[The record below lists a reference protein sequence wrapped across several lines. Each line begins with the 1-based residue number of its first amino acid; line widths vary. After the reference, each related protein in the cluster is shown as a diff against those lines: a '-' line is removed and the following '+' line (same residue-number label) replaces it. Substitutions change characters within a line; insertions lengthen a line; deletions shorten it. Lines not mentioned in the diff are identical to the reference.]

1 MAKNK
6 KNELDMLLGA
16 IKKNLNNKA
25 TLDNEDIETAMDIL
39 EINKLK
45 KEITETLETM
55 CNFKYTDKKQT
66 KETLE
71 TLKNFLEEDFKTLKK
86 TEDEEI
92 ERIKEENKKKKKKT
106 TAKKTDDEVK
116 EEKNDNEVV
125 EETDEEKVEEK
136 VENVSEVQENN
147 FN

>member
-25 TLDNEDIETAMDIL
+25 SLDNEDIKTAMDIL

-106 TAKKTDDEVK
+106 TAKKTDDEIKV
-116 EEKNDNEVV
+116 EKNDNEVV
-125 EETDEEKVEEK
+125 EETDEEKVE
-136 VENVSEVQENN
+136 NLSEVQENN

>member
-25 TLDNEDIETAMDIL
+25 TLDNEDIETAMNVL

-45 KEITETLETM
+45 KEIVKTLETM

-71 TLKNFLEEDFKTLKK
+71 TFKNFLEEDFKSLKEK
-86 TEDEEI
+86 EDEEI
-92 ERIKEENKKKKKKT
+92 AKIKKASKKKA
-106 TAKKTDDEVK
+106 TAKKEK
-116 EEKNDNEVV
+116 EEVENDNEVV
-125 EETDEEKVEEK
+125 EETDEVEEKVEEK
-136 VENVSEVQENN
+136 TENVNEVQENN
-147 FN
+147 FY

>member
-25 TLDNEDIETAMDIL
+25 TLDNQDIETAMDIL

-106 TAKKTDDEVK
+106 TAKKTDEV
-116 EEKNDNEVV
+116 KNDNEVV
-125 EETDEEKVEEK
+125 EEKVEEK
-136 VENVSEVQENN
+136 VENLSEVQENN

>member
-25 TLDNEDIETAMDIL
+25 TLDNQDIETAMDIL

-45 KEITETLETM
+45 KEIIETLETM

-106 TAKKTDDEVK
+106 TAKKTDEV
-116 EEKNDNEVV
+116 EKNDNEVV
-125 EETDEEKVEEK
+125 EEKVEEK
-136 VENVSEVQENN
+136 TENLNEVQENN
-147 FN
+147 FY

>member
-16 IKKNLNNKA
+16 IKKNLNNKMS
-25 TLDNEDIETAMDIL
+25 LDNKDIETAMDIL

-45 KEITETLETM
+45 KEIIETLETM

-116 EEKNDNEVV
+116 V
-125 EETDEEKVEEK
+125 EEVEKTDEVEEK
-136 VENVSEVQENN
+136 VENLSETQENN
-147 FN
+147 FY

>member
-45 KEITETLETM
+45 KEIVETLETM

-71 TLKNFLEEDFKTLKK
+71 TLKNFLEEDFKTLRE
-86 TEDEEI
+86 TEDKEI

-106 TAKKTDDEVK
+106 TAKKTDEV
-116 EEKNDNEVV
+116 ENDNEVV
-125 EETDEEKVEEK
+125 EEKTEEK
-136 VENVSEVQENN
+136 VENVSENQENN
-147 FN
+147 SY

>member
-16 IKKNLNNKA
+16 IKKNLNNKMS
-25 TLDNEDIETAMDIL
+25 LDNKDIETAMDIL

-45 KEITETLETM
+45 KEIIETLETM

-106 TAKKTDDEVK
+106 TAKKTDEV
-116 EEKNDNEVV
+116 KNDNEVV
-125 EETDEEKVEEK
+125 EEKVEEK
-136 VENVSEVQENN
+136 VENLSEVQENN

>member
-106 TAKKTDDEVK
+106 TAKKTDEV
-116 EEKNDNEVV
+116 KNDNEVV
-125 EETDEEKVEEK
+125 EEKVEEK
-136 VENVSEVQENN
+136 VENLSEVQENN